1 MFFENLVGRFAGR
14 RQFEVWEMAGAGQH
28 CFMVA
33 AALTRHEAQ
42 GVANTRAQ
50 RRPGQPGQR
59 LLVLDGRGNLVY
71 RV

>member
-1 MFFENLVGRFAGR
+1 MLFENLVGRFVER
-14 RQFEVWEMAGAGQH
+14 RQFEVWEMAGAGQP

-33 AALTRHEAQ
+33 AALTRQEAQ
-42 GVANTRAQ
+42 GVAKRRA
-50 RRPGQPGQR
+50 RRQPGQR

>member
-1 MFFENLVGRFAGR
+1 VFFENLVGRFAER
-14 RQFEVWEMAGAGQH
+14 RQFEVWEMAGAGQP

-42 GVANTRAQ
+42 GVANARAQ
-50 RRPGQPGQR
+50 RQPGQR

-71 RV
+71 RI